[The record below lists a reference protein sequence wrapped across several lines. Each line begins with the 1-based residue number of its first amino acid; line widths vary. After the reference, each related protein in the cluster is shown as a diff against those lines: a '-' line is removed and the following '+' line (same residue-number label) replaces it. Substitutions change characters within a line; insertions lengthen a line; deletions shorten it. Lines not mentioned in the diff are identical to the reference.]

1 MGIRNNLS
9 FITGIVSF
17 DNLNLICDSI
27 TSNKTNQHAWTLIIF
42 KIKRFFS
49 VIVSDTDMEFIT
61 KSNKFF
67 LVKKQRP

>member
-1 MGIRNNLS
+1 MIMGIRNNLS

-27 TSNKTNQHAWTLIIF
+27 TSNKTNQHTWTLIIF

-49 VIVSDTDMEFIT
+49 VIVSI
-61 KSNKFF
+61 
-67 LVKKQRP
+67 